1 LAREPSPMQSHRR
14 LGYVPLLAAGVVVF
28 LGLVFLGGLT
38 GLLWHIRTF
47 VWWVKLSPSVLEPTA
62 DWIVWV
68 VCFLLTLSPAV
79 VALVRR
85 RVAPE
90 LLVVLTALIFPSL
103 SLITMTFSFRVG
115 TVLLVASG
123 FLAGYT
129 LISRSPL
136 LVGVERGLALRVV
149 SAEVFGF
156 LSLMAAG
163 GAVAVLLWRED
174 FFLALVSGSSL
185 EPADAWLSMLA
196 VDLEVF
202 YLARPL
208 LWTMFI
214 ALAGAAIVALF
225 EQRFQRVYRRLS
237 GMLTK
242 PQVPAENLA
251 HPSFAPASSR
261 RLLPYVV
268 LMGSLVLGVTFT
280 LYPYFVAQVGG
291 VLGVDSPFYIENLR
305 SMNSLADA
313 LPLLQTPRTVFIVLL
328 FVVRIVTGLSAEWV
342 VRLMPALLSI
352 LLALSTFAL
361 VREGTGR
368 ASVAA
373 FAALLS
379 VVSAQTALGM
389 SAGIINNWFA
399 LSVANFMFALLVRS
413 IRLHSKLAAICSLVI
428 SLVLLASYAFLWVVL
443 IAELALV
450 LATSILTFRSA
461 GRHEWKHEVGF
472 LSGVILGSV
481 LMPLVLL
488 LLVAPLLGFRAQG
501 IDPAL
506 WFTQSWGYLTQVQP
520 GLLGSVLDVLEEA
533 FDFAGNRID
542 LPFLTLL
549 SVVGLLDSTSQARSF
564 NRIIA
569 ATVLVPAVLIVVIS
583 SSPASPYTP
592 MWLTWRGLYV
602 IPLYL
607 TGALGAEAVIRR
619 VNGQGWTWKS
629 RSQVAFA
636 GTFLTYLFLSHL
648 SYSLRALQ
656 LLILVGSR

>member
-1 LAREPSPMQSHRR
+1 MQSHRR
-14 LGYVPLLAAGVVVF
+14 LGYLPLLAAGVVVF

-251 HPSFAPASSR
+251 HPSSAPANSR

-280 LYPYFVAQVGG
+280 LYPYFVGQVGG
-291 VLGVDSPFYIENLR
+291 GTRRGFSFLHRE
-305 SMNSLADA
+305 
-313 LPLLQTPRTVFIVLL
+313 
-328 FVVRIVTGLSAEWV
+328 
-342 VRLMPALLSI
+342 PA
-352 LLALSTFAL
+352 F
-361 VREGTGR
+361 
-368 ASVAA
+368 
-373 FAALLS
+373 
-379 VVSAQTALGM
+379 
-389 SAGIINNWFA
+389 
-399 LSVANFMFALLVRS
+399 
-413 IRLHSKLAAICSLVI
+413 
-428 SLVLLASYAFLWVVL
+428 
-443 IAELALV
+443 
-450 LATSILTFRSA
+450 
-461 GRHEWKHEVGF
+461 HE
-472 LSGVILGSV
+472 
-481 LMPLVLL
+481 
-488 LLVAPLLGFRAQG
+488 
-501 IDPAL
+501 
-506 WFTQSWGYLTQVQP
+506 
-520 GLLGSVLDVLEEA
+520 
-533 FDFAGNRID
+533 
-542 LPFLTLL
+542 
-549 SVVGLLDSTSQARSF
+549 
-564 NRIIA
+564 
-569 ATVLVPAVLIVVIS
+569 
-583 SSPASPYTP
+583 
-592 MWLTWRGLYV
+592 
-602 IPLYL
+602 
-607 TGALGAEAVIRR
+607 
-619 VNGQGWTWKS
+619 
-629 RSQVAFA
+629 
-636 GTFLTYLFLSHL
+636 
-648 SYSLRALQ
+648 
-656 LLILVGSR
+656 